1 MPPELAM
8 ELAQYAGEEA
18 LSPRELQVLKE
29 LARGNAN
36 REIAQTLNVTEGTVK
51 AHMKSIIA
59 KLGAKD
65 RTHAVLLALKRG
77 ILEV

>member
-1 MPPELAM
+1 MQRRP
-8 ELAQYAGEEA
+8 G
-18 LSPRELQVLKE
+18 
-29 LARGNAN
+29 ARAFQRRNRAHGDCRNAN
-36 REIAQTLNVTEGTVK
+36 REIAESLNVSEGTVK
-51 AHMKSIIA
+51 AHMKSIIS